1 MKKSK
6 QDYIEGLL
14 KESRG
19 AVKGSN
25 DATDILIKKRGET
38 YGSPEIFFSQLAK
51 AKEGITGIPTDP
63 QKEVGNMILF
73 KVIRYMNNPNHLD
86 TLSDIEGYTRI
97 AKMLINNNEDKD
109 MKTE

>member
-1 MKKSK
+1 
-6 QDYIEGLL
+6 
-14 KESRG
+14 
-19 AVKGSN
+19 
-25 DATDILIKKRGET
+25 
-38 YGSPEIFFSQLAK
+38 
-51 AKEGITGIPTDP
+51 
-63 QKEVGNMILF
+63 MILF